1 MIDPV
6 TGEILNDQTLAE
18 RVVTNAKTTGTDLL
32 GPDGALG
39 QLTKNVLEIALEE
52 EMTDHLGY
60 PKHGT
65 SDGSNARNGT
75 RSKTVLTDIG
85 PVQIAVPRDTA
96 GTFTPKIVK
105 KRQRRLSGV
114 DEMVLSLT
122 AHGMTT
128 GEVSAYFA
136 EIYGASVSKDT
147 VSKITDKVIEEMTEW
162 LHRPLNKVYPVI
174 FIDALV
180 VKVRD
185 GQVRNRPIY
194 CVIGVTVD
202 GERDI
207 LGLWAG
213 DGAEGAKFWLGV
225 LTDLKNRGVEDVFIA
240 VCDGLKGLPD
250 SINTV
255 WPLTLVH
262 SVHHPPD
269 PQHLQ
274 VFVAQVLGQDR
285 QGPAADLYR
294 PERGCS
300 SGQVHRVHRD
310 VGPAV
315 SSDHPALGI
324 CLGRV
329 RAVLGLRRRDPTRHL
344 LHERHRVVERPLPA
358 RGPGTRSLPER
369 TGRAEVSVSGDEIA

>member
-52 EMTDHLGY
+52 QMTDHLGY

-96 GTFTPKIVK
+96 GTFTPTIVK
-105 KRQRRLSGV
+105 KRQRRLSRV

-136 EIYGASVSKDT
+136 EIYRASVSKDT

-185 GQVRNRPIY
+185 GS
-194 CVIGVTVD
+194 T
-202 GERDI
+202 
-207 LGLWAG
+207 
-213 DGAEGAKFWLGV
+213 
-225 LTDLKNRGVEDVFIA
+225 
-240 VCDGLKGLPD
+240 
-250 SINTV
+250 
-255 WPLTLVH
+255 
-262 SVHHPPD
+262 
-269 PQHLQ
+269 
-274 VFVAQVLGQDR
+274 
-285 QGPAADLYR
+285 AAT
-294 PERGCS
+294 P
-300 SGQVHRVHRD
+300 
-310 VGPAV
+310 
-315 SSDHPALGI
+315 
-324 CLGRV
+324 
-329 RAVLGLRRRDPTRHL
+329 
-344 LHERHRVVERPLPA
+344 
-358 RGPGTRSLPER
+358 
-369 TGRAEVSVSGDEIA
+369 

>member
-1 MIDPV
+1 MTEQPNEVGMIDPV

-52 EMTDHLGY
+52 QMTDHLGY

-96 GTFTPKIVK
+96 GTFTPTIVK
-105 KRQRRLSGV
+105 KRQRRLSRV

-147 VSKITDKVIEEMTEW
+147 VSKITDRVIEEMTEW

-185 GQVRNRPIY
+185 GS
-194 CVIGVTVD
+194 T
-202 GERDI
+202 
-207 LGLWAG
+207 
-213 DGAEGAKFWLGV
+213 
-225 LTDLKNRGVEDVFIA
+225 
-240 VCDGLKGLPD
+240 
-250 SINTV
+250 
-255 WPLTLVH
+255 
-262 SVHHPPD
+262 
-269 PQHLQ
+269 
-274 VFVAQVLGQDR
+274 
-285 QGPAADLYR
+285 AAT
-294 PERGCS
+294 P
-300 SGQVHRVHRD
+300 
-310 VGPAV
+310 
-315 SSDHPALGI
+315 
-324 CLGRV
+324 
-329 RAVLGLRRRDPTRHL
+329 
-344 LHERHRVVERPLPA
+344 
-358 RGPGTRSLPER
+358 
-369 TGRAEVSVSGDEIA
+369 

>member
-1 MIDPV
+1 MKGSQAVTEQPNEVEMIDPV

-52 EMTDHLGY
+52 QMTDHLGY

-96 GTFTPKIVK
+96 GTFTPTIVK
-105 KRQRRLSGV
+105 KRQRRLSRV

-147 VSKITDKVIEEMTEW
+147 VSKITDRVIEEMTEW

-185 GQVRNRPIY
+185 GS
-194 CVIGVTVD
+194 T
-202 GERDI
+202 
-207 LGLWAG
+207 
-213 DGAEGAKFWLGV
+213 
-225 LTDLKNRGVEDVFIA
+225 
-240 VCDGLKGLPD
+240 
-250 SINTV
+250 
-255 WPLTLVH
+255 
-262 SVHHPPD
+262 
-269 PQHLQ
+269 
-274 VFVAQVLGQDR
+274 
-285 QGPAADLYR
+285 AAT
-294 PERGCS
+294 P
-300 SGQVHRVHRD
+300 
-310 VGPAV
+310 
-315 SSDHPALGI
+315 
-324 CLGRV
+324 
-329 RAVLGLRRRDPTRHL
+329 
-344 LHERHRVVERPLPA
+344 
-358 RGPGTRSLPER
+358 
-369 TGRAEVSVSGDEIA
+369 